1 MRRLPKAQG
10 KIHEEARQ
18 THEEQRAKQ
27 KVYEDAKRG
36 AQEEVIQVGND
47 IMLAQKKTTT
57 IPPWD
62 ADPWRVKEVKG
73 SQIMVTRG
81 NKE

>member
-1 MRRLPKAQG
+1 M
-10 KIHEEARQ
+10 
-18 THEEQRAKQ
+18 
-27 KVYEDAKRG
+27 
-36 AQEEVIQVGND
+36 GND

-62 ADPWRVKEVKG
+62 ADPWRVKKVRG
-73 SQIMVTRG
+73 SQITVTRG